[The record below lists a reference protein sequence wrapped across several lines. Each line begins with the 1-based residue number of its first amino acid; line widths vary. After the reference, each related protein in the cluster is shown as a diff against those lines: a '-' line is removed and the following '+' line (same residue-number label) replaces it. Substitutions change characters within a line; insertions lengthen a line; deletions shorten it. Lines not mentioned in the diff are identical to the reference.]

1 MLQFEKVAS
10 SPDTRPPAAAAAP
23 FTLGVHAN
31 LRDRGFWASSSLA
44 TGALGLGAT
53 AHLNHLLII
62 LQLAA
67 RLAELSRPA
76 LRKWKP
82 APG

>member
-10 SPDTRPPAAAAAP
+10 SPDTLYPR
-23 FTLGVHAN
+23 GVHAN
-31 LRDRGFWASSSLA
+31 LRDRGFSASSSLA

-76 LRKWKP
+76 PGKWKP